1 MITVL
6 ASLPSMPLHT
16 AGEYVAAAYTV
27 AGLALIIYVG
37 IMAKRLISNQ
47 REIQELRKLIE
58 EREREPEPT
67 TTSQT
72 SVSPAAG
79 DTTQEPVA

>member
-1 MITVL
+1 MNTVL

-72 SVSPAAG
+72 SVSAAAG

>member
-1 MITVL
+1 MSLLI

-27 AGLALIIYVG
+27 AGLALVIYVG

-47 REIQELRKLIE
+47 REIIELRKIIE
-58 EREREPEPT
+58 EREQDADPRATAAP
-67 TTSQT
+67 
-72 SVSPAAG
+72 SPDPAQSA
-79 DTTQEPVA
+79 TQEPVA